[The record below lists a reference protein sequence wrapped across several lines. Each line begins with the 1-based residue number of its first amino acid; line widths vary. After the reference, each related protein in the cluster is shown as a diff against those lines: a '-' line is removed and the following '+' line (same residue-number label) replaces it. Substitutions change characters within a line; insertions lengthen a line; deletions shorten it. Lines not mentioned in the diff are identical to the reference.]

1 MSAEDFYSELPS
13 CQDFKSDNIRN
24 EFIPVPEDWVV
35 LTADIV
41 RSRDAINAGR
51 YKHVNMVGAAVIAAV
66 LNKVDRNRVPFV
78 FGGDGAVVVVA
89 EADRKLAEE
98 AIAGV
103 VALARD
109 VVELELRAA
118 SIPVADIR
126 KKGGD
131 IKVRKYCLSPGNH
144 LAMIIGDGLLIADRI
159 LKDPEAVKPYALAP
173 SSDDPVLSGLS
184 CRWEPLD
191 AQNGHIV
198 SVILKPATDESL
210 PEIIEELASKL
221 GFNPLTDDEKL
232 RLAEGPRLKFRF
244 PPRTLSLEASF
255 GSPGRWLKG
264 YLMGI
269 VESLFFMYGYYTG
282 RRAGPFEPKKY
293 IKELS
298 LNTDHRKLGD
308 SLQLVLDLT
317 PDQLSALKT
326 YLESQAEAGQ
336 LIYGL
341 HVSDSAL
348 MTCFVQDVS
357 NNQHIHF
364 VDGANGGL
372 SLAAID
378 FKKRLAERASTLQT
392 SGPPTG

>member
-24 EFIPVPEDWVV
+24 DFIPVPQDWVV

-66 LNKVDRNRVPFV
+66 LNKVDRDRVPFV
-78 FGGDGAVVVVA
+78 FGGDGAVVVVP
-89 EADRKLAEE
+89 EADRKLAEA

-109 VVELELRAA
+109 VVDLELRAA

-126 KKGGD
+126 KRGGD

-159 LKDPEAVKPYALAP
+159 LKDPEAVKAYALAA

-210 PEIIEELASKL
+210 PQIIEGLAGGL

-317 PDQLSALKT
+317 PDQLSAVKT
-326 YLESQAEAGQ
+326 YLESQSKADK
-336 LIYGL
+336 LVYGL

-378 FKKRLAERASTLQT
+378 FKKRLANRVAASQITN
-392 SGPPTG
+392 

>member
-24 EFIPVPEDWVV
+24 DFIPVPEDWVV

-66 LNKVDRNRVPFV
+66 LNKIDRERVPFV
-78 FGGDGAVVVVA
+78 FGGDGAVVVVP

-109 VVELELRAA
+109 VVDLELRAA

-126 KKGGD
+126 KRGGD

-159 LKDPEAVKPYALAP
+159 LKDPEAVKAYALAA

-191 AQNGHIV
+191 AQNGYIV

-210 PEIIEELASKL
+210 PQIIEGLAGGL

-282 RRAGPFEPKKY
+282 RRVGPFEPKKY

-317 PDQLSALKT
+317 PDQLSAVKT
-326 YLESQAEAGQ
+326 YLESQSKADQ
-336 LIYGL
+336 LVYGL

-378 FKKRLAERASTLQT
+378 FKKRLADRVAISQITN
-392 SGPPTG
+392 

>member
-24 EFIPVPEDWVV
+24 DFIPVPQDWFV

-66 LNKVDRNRVPFV
+66 LNKVDRDRVPFV
-78 FGGDGAVVVVA
+78 FGGDGAVVVVP
-89 EADRKLAEE
+89 EADRKLAEA

-109 VVELELRAA
+109 VVDLELRAA

-126 KKGGD
+126 KRGGD

-159 LKDPEAVKPYALAP
+159 LKDPEAVKAYALAA

-210 PEIIEELASKL
+210 PEIIEGLAGGL

-232 RLAEGPRLKFRF
+232 RLAEEPRLKFRF

-326 YLESQAEAGQ
+326 YLESQSEAGQ

-378 FKKRLAERASTLQT
+378 FKKRLSDRVAASQITN
-392 SGPPTG
+392 

>member
-13 CQDFKSDNIRN
+13 CQDFKSDNIHN
-24 EFIPVPEDWVV
+24 DFIPVPEDWVV

-51 YKHVNMVGAAVIAAV
+51 YKDVNMVGAAVIAAV
-66 LNKVDRNRVPFV
+66 LNQVDRDRVPFV
-78 FGGDGAVVVVA
+78 FGGDGAVVVVP

-109 VVELELRAA
+109 VLDLQLRAA
-118 SIPVADIR
+118 AIPVADIR

-131 IKVRKYCLSPGNH
+131 IKVRKYRLSPGNH

-159 LKDPEAVKPYALAP
+159 LKDPEAVKPYALAA
-173 SSDDPVLSGLS
+173 SSSDPVLSGLS

-198 SVILKPATDESL
+198 SLILKPATDESL
-210 PEIIEELASKL
+210 PEIIEGLAGKL
-221 GFNPLTDDEKL
+221 GFNPLTDDERL

-255 GSPGRWLKG
+255 SSPASWLKG
-264 YLMGI
+264 YLMGV

-282 RRAGPFEPKKY
+282 RRAGPFDPKKY
-293 IKELS
+293 MKELS

-317 PDQLSALKT
+317 ADQLTALQT
-326 YLESQAEAGQ
+326 YLEKLSDAGQ
-336 LIYGL
+336 LVYGL
-341 HVSDSAL
+341 HVSDRAL
-348 MTCFVQDVS
+348 MTCFMQDVS

-364 VDGANGGL
+364 VDGADGGL

-378 FKKRLAERASTLQT
+378 FKKRLAERAAAPET
-392 SGPPTG
+392 SSSPAG

>member
-24 EFIPVPEDWVV
+24 DFIPVPEDWVV

-66 LNKVDRNRVPFV
+66 LNKIDRERVPFV
-78 FGGDGAVVVVA
+78 FGGDGAVVVVP
-89 EADRKLAEE
+89 EADKKLAAE

-109 VVELELRAA
+109 VVDLELRAA

-126 KKGGD
+126 KRGGD

-159 LKDPEAVKPYALAP
+159 LKDPQAVKPYALAA

-210 PEIIEELASKL
+210 PEIIEGLAGGL

-269 VESLFFMYGYYTG
+269 VESLFFMYGYFTG
-282 RRAGPFEPKKY
+282 RRVGPFEPKKY

-317 PDQLSALKT
+317 PDQLTAVKT
-326 YLESQAEAGQ
+326 YLESQSKADQ
-336 LIYGL
+336 LVYGL

-378 FKKRLAERASTLQT
+378 FKKRLADRVAASRITN
-392 SGPPTG
+392 